1 MYDLNRIRNF
11 SIIAHIDHGKST
23 LADRILICT
32 RAVDPREMRDQFL
45 DDMDLEREMGITI
58 KANRAT
64 VFHTID
70 GVEYM
75 LNLIDTPGHV
85 DFHYEVSRALAAC
98 EGVLLLVDATQ
109 GVQAQ
114 TVANALKAAEARLP
128 IIPVVNK
135 IDLASA
141 FPEDVALEIEHVLGI
156 PAEQAIFTSAKTGQ
170 GIEEVMEAIV
180 RRIPPP
186 QGRLDAPLRA
196 LVYDA
201 KTDVHRGVIC
211 HMRVVDGR
219 VGKGAK
225 IDFMATGAG
234 FQVTEVGKFLPKQTP
249 TDELKAGEVGYLFA
263 SIRSLNDVHIGDTI
277 TLSNSRTAAPL
288 PGYVPPQQMVFC
300 DFYPGPG
307 TSTVDLRLAMEKL
320 WLNDSSFTF
329 EAVTSDAL
337 GIGFRCGF
345 LGLLHMKII
354 QERLERES
362 EVNVVQ
368 TAPTVTYEIALTD
381 GTVKRIQAASEMPDK
396 TKIAEVREPIVKTS
410 IIIPAESVGTIMQ
423 LSADRR
429 GVHKKTTYLSQTR
442 VMLDYEF
449 PLAEIIYDFY
459 DKLKGSTQGYGTM
472 DYEFEG
478 FRAEDLI
485 KLDILV
491 NGKPVDALSVI
502 VHRDK
507 AEFRG
512 RRLVVRLRKEIARH
526 QFEIAIQAAI
536 GGKIIARET
545 VKPYRKDVTA
555 KLYGGDVT
563 RKMKLL
569 KKQKLGKRRMK
580 QIGQVEIPQEAFM
593 AVLDPGD

>member
-1 MYDLNRIRNF
+1 MTNLNLIRNF

-23 LADRILICT
+23 LADRILVRT
-32 RAVDPREMRDQFL
+32 GAVDPREMRDQFL

-64 VFHTID
+64 VFYNLD
-70 GVEYM
+70 GAQYM

-114 TVANALKAAEARLP
+114 TVANAYKAAEAKLV
-128 IIPVVNK
+128 IIPVINK
-135 IDLASA
+135 IDLHNA
-141 FPEDVALEIEHVLGI
+141 FPEDVALEVEQVLGI
-156 PAEQAIFTSAKTGQ
+156 PADQAIFTSAKTGQ
-170 GIEEVMEAIV
+170 GIEEVMEAII

-186 QGRLDAPLRA
+186 TGRLDAPLRA

-201 KTDVHRGVIC
+201 NVDVHRGVIC
-211 HMRVVDGR
+211 HVRVVDGR
-219 VGKGAK
+219 MGKADK
-225 IDFMATGAG
+225 IDLLATGAS
-234 FQVTEVGKFLPKQTP
+234 FHVTEVGKFLPKPTP
-249 TDELKAGEVGYLFA
+249 VGQLVAGEVGYLFA
-263 SIRSLNDVHIGDTI
+263 SIRALSDVHIGDTI
-277 TLSNSRTAAPL
+277 TLSRDRTEAPL
-288 PGYVPPQQMVFC
+288 PGYVAPQQMVFC

-307 TSTVDLRLAMEKL
+307 TSTVDLRAAMEKL

-362 EVNVVQ
+362 DVDLVQ
-368 TAPTVTYEIALTD
+368 TAPTVTYELLLTD
-381 GTVKRIQAASEMPDK
+381 GTVKRIEAASEMPDK
-396 TKIAEVREPIVKTS
+396 TKIEEIREPIVHTNV
-410 IIIPAESVGTIMQ
+410 IIPADSVGLIMQ

-429 GVHKKTTYLSQTR
+429 GIHRKTTYLSQTR
-442 VMLDYEF
+442 VMLDYDF

-459 DKLKGSTQGYGTM
+459 DRLKGSTQGYGTM
-472 DYEFEG
+472 DYEFAG

-491 NGKPVDALSVI
+491 NGRPVDALSVI
-502 VHRDK
+502 VHREK
-507 AEFRG
+507 AEWRG
-512 RRLVVRLRKEIARH
+512 RRLVTRLRKAIARH